1 MPLLPLRMLS
11 QAVAMSLPTGEMMPM
26 PVTTTRRLLM
36 DFNPYVFSGLAA
48 AQRLAS
54 SHHTVSDV
62 SKGRNENCA
71 KVAQLSVS
79 PRERNPRRHGRR
91 HRSRNRSVLGV
102 GLDVVHGLLNGGDLL
117 GLFVRDLGLEL
128 FLESHHQLHRVQRI

>member
-26 PVTTTRRLLM
+26 PVTTTRRLLTGRSLM
-36 DFNPYVFSGLAA
+36 DFNPYVFLGSLPRNGLK
-48 AQRLAS
+48 S

-79 PRERNPRRHGRR
+79 PRERNPRRMGADTGHETDQ
-91 HRSRNRSVLGV
+91 SLVWALM
-102 GLDVVHGLLNGGDLL
+102 
-117 GLFVRDLGLEL
+117 
-128 FLESHHQLHRVQRI
+128 